1 MLFPFKLATWY
12 LCFGFCDLV
21 ILLLH
26 VNNFRAHCILSFTA
40 LIAGFNYSISKI
52 IMPEFVLPA
61 AIVVI
66 RGISASIFFWII
78 YLSFSREKI
87 DYKNDL
93 PRIFLCALTGIACN
107 QLLFFEGLNLTTPIN
122 ASLLQCGV
130 PVFVLVISAIMIREK
145 ITGMKIL
152 GVFLG
157 ALGAVLLLVSSAL
170 GSAGVHYVGD
180 LLIIINALSYAFFL
194 VLIKPLMAKY
204 KGLTIAAWVFGLGTM
219 MTFPFG
225 YQDIL
230 RIQWQSMPAY
240 ALWSLAFI
248 VVFSTIIAYYLN
260 ITVMKFV
267 NPSVAG
273 IYIYVQLVFTT
284 LIAVWFG
291 KDHLTFEK
299 ALYSLIIFTGV
310 YLVSVRK

>member
-1 MLFPFKLATWY
+1 
-12 LCFGFCDLV
+12 
-21 ILLLH
+21 LL
-26 VNNFRAHCILSFTA
+26 
-40 LIAGFNYSISKI
+40 
-52 IMPEFVLPA
+52 
-61 AIVVI
+61 
-66 RGISASIFFWII
+66 
-78 YLSFSREKI
+78 
-87 DYKNDL
+87 
-93 PRIFLCALTGIACN
+93 RIFLCAFTGIACN

-130 PVFVLVISAIMIREK
+130 PVFVLLISATMIREK
-145 ITGMKIL
+145 ITGVKIL
-152 GVFLG
+152 GVVLG
-157 ALGAVLLLVSSAL
+157 ASGALLLLMSSAL
-170 GSAGVHYVGD
+170 KSAGMNYLGD
-180 LLIIINALSYAFFL
+180 LFIITNALSYAFFL

-204 KGLTIAAWVFGLGTM
+204 NGLTIAAWVFGLGTM

-230 RIQWQSMPAY
+230 KIQWQNTPTY

-284 LIAVWFG
+284 LIAVLLG
-291 KDHLTFEK
+291 KDYLTLEK
-299 ALYSLIIFTGV
+299 SLYSLLIFGGV

>member
-1 MLFPFKLATWY
+1 MKSLFQ
-12 LCFGFCDLV
+12 DV
-21 ILLLH
+21 LLLH
-26 VNNFRAHCILSFTA
+26 VNNFKAHSILLFTA

-66 RGISASIFFWII
+66 RGISASIFFWTI
-78 YLSFSREKI
+78 YLLLSREKI
-87 DYKNDL
+87 DYKKDL
-93 PRIFLCALTGIACN
+93 LRIFLCAFTGIACN

-130 PVFVLVISAIMIREK
+130 PVFVLVISATMIREK
-145 ITGMKIL
+145 ITPVKIL
-152 GVFLG
+152 GVILG
-157 ALGAVLLLVSSAL
+157 ASGAVLLLMSSAL
-170 GSAGVHYVGD
+170 KSAGAHYLGD

-204 KGLTIAAWVFGLGTM
+204 DGLTIAAWVFGLGTM

-230 RIQWQSMPAY
+230 RIQWQSTPAY

-291 KDHLTFEK
+291 KDYLTIEK
-299 ALYSLIIFTGV
+299 TLYSLLIFGGV

>member
-1 MLFPFKLATWY
+1 
-12 LCFGFCDLV
+12 
-21 ILLLH
+21 
-26 VNNFRAHCILSFTA
+26 
-40 LIAGFNYSISKI
+40 
-52 IMPEFVLPA
+52 MPEFILPA

-66 RGISASIFFWII
+66 RGIAASIFFWTI

-87 DYKNDL
+87 DFKKDFL
-93 PRIFLCALTGIACN
+93 RIFLCALTGIACN

-130 PVFVLVISAIMIREK
+130 PVFVLAISAVMIREK
-145 ITGMKIL
+145 FTAIKIL
-152 GVFLG
+152 GIFLG
-157 ALGAVLLLVSSAL
+157 ALGAVLLLMSSAL
-170 GSAGVHYVGD
+170 RSAGGYYVGD
-180 LLIIINALSYAFFL
+180 LMIITNALSYAFFL

-204 KGLTIAAWVFGLGTM
+204 NGLTIAAWVFGLGTM

-230 RIQWQSMPAY
+230 KIQWLSTPAY
-240 ALWSLAFI
+240 ALWSLVFI
-248 VVFSTIIAYYLN
+248 LVFSTIIAYYLN

-273 IYIYVQLVFTT
+273 IYIYIQMVFTT
-284 LIAVWFG
+284 LIAVWLG
-291 KDHLTFEK
+291 KDYLTLEK
-299 ALYSLIIFTGV
+299 TLYSLVIFAGV